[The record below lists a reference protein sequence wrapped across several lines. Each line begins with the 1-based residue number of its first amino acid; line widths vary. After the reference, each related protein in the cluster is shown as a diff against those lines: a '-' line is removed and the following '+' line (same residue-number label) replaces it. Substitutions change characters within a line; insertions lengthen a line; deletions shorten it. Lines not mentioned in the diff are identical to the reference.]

1 MTFRKIT
8 KHCVNAFNQK
18 HVEVYADEADSPYR
32 YEISVKED
40 EKSAPLFDQSPRLR
54 FQHGEALVNGI
65 TNEALIAVV
74 IDRLERFQEGP
85 YKCREN
91 ALTITKLEE
100 ALLWQGARA
109 ARIEMEDRDEGIKA
123 P

>member
-1 MTFRKIT
+1 MIYKTIT
-8 KHCVNAFNQK
+8 KHCVNAFNRA
-18 HVEVYADEADSPYR
+18 HIEVRSETSEEDGVAYR
-32 YEISVKED
+32 IMTRLKNM
-40 EKSAPLFDQSPRLR
+40 AIDQVVDLV
-54 FQHGEALVNGI
+54 FQHEDDANGI